1 MAILLKE
8 GAKILFDTINYGLRH
23 QDYKRVIDVAKDF
36 TIYATGVG
44 ISDKLQ
50 RFNSRESEEQ
60 HKQRLLLTIPNV
72 QDIFFSCVKPLT
84 KVGRTPA
91 NVMLSWKN
99 KDAKETVNLKSQL
112 IDASKNFWGKKD
124 VNQYITQ
131 RQADL
136 DSTDPNS
143 FVVVEFKEAV
153 DPTNPNSKAKP
164 YPFEVNSAEAI
175 NYKYK
180 NNDLQWLVVLNGNTM
195 VDKKGT
201 ESIGE
206 TYYIYIDNETIKA
219 TQIVKDT
226 VEQFTLENNL
236 ISIENL
242 NEINLLP
249 SIKQKYLFA
258 TGDKKKKS
266 EAKYFII
273 EVFEHKIGFVPAIR
287 FGTVLDP
294 QTRYRT
300 CIPLIFAAQPYFDK
314 SIKAMSEFDL
324 TNCLHVFPRLLVYAD
339 ACQGEPMGENMF
351 IGCMNGM
358 RPDGK
363 TICNACHGSGFNG
376 HQSAQDVIQI
386 RMPKDLKDIVP
397 LENLIAYKTPPIE
410 LLEIQKKFGFYELRQ
425 LAQGAVYNS
434 DVFSKDQVVQT
445 ATGKMIDLDAV
456 YDTLKPYADTYS
468 EIYIHIYKCIAALR
482 DIDKELMID
491 HKFPSDFKME
501 SLGTLL
507 DYLQKANANGAPSYI
522 KKSINKKITHK
533 VYFDDAREILKI
545 ETKDKYFPF
554 SGKTE
559 SEINYILAN
568 DLTTNY
574 NKIFYANFDNVFTEL
589 EFDSAKQE
597 LDFYDLAE
605 EEQLILIQAKVND
618 FIDKIDNEDASS
630 AASAFNT
637 TPEQGL
643 NNTIPNNIFNGQE
656 QAQA

>member
-1 MAILLKE
+1 MPTNLKQ

-23 QDYKRVIDVAKDF
+23 QDYNRVIEVAKDF
-36 TIYATGVG
+36 TIYATGKG

-50 RFNSRESEEQ
+50 RFNSRESTEQ
-60 HKQRLLLTIPNV
+60 HVQRLLLTIPNV

-91 NVMLSWKN
+91 TINLSWAN
-99 KDAKETVNLKSQL
+99 KDTKETVSLKNQL
-112 IDASKNFWGKKD
+112 VNAAKNFWGKKD

-143 FVVVEFKEAV
+143 FVVIEFKEAV
-153 DPTNPNSKAKP
+153 DPSDPNSKAKP

-175 NYKYK
+175 NYCYK
-180 NNDLQWLVVLNGNTM
+180 NNDLQWLVVLNGNKM
-195 VDKKGT
+195 IDKKGI

-206 TYYIYIDNETIKA
+206 TYYIYIDNESIKA
-219 TQIVKDT
+219 TQITKDT
-226 VEQFTLENNL
+226 VDQYVLEQNL
-236 ISIENL
+236 IQIDNL
-242 NEINLLP
+242 NDINLLP
-249 SIKQKYLFA
+249 SIKQKYLYTTA
-258 TGDKKKKS
+258 DKKNKKS
-266 EAKYFII
+266 DGKYFII

-300 CIPLIFAAQPYFDK
+300 CLPLIFAAQSYFDK

-339 ACQGEPMGENMF
+339 ACQGEPMGEDMY

-363 TICNACHGSGFNG
+363 TTCNACHGTGFKG
-376 HQSAQDVIQI
+376 HISAQDVIQV

-434 DVFSKDQVVQT
+434 DVFTKDQVVQT

-468 EIYIHIYKCIAALR
+468 EIYIHIYRCIAALR
-482 DIDKELMID
+482 DIDTELVIE

-533 VYFDDAREILKI
+533 VYIDEPREVQKI

-554 SGKTE
+554 AGKTE

-568 DLTTNY
+568 DLTTNF
-574 NKIFYANFDNVFTEL
+574 NKIFYANFDNIFSEL
-589 EFDSAKQE
+589 EFDSSKDE
-597 LDFYDLAE
+597 LDFYDLS
-605 EEQLILIQAKVND
+605 EEQQTLLIETKVNEL
-618 FIDKIDNEDASS
+618 IDEIDNEDANSS
-630 AASAFNT
+630 AEAFNSVMANEISNIDNDK
-637 TPEQGL
+637 EQ
-643 NNTIPNNIFNGQE
+643 T
-656 QAQA
+656 QA